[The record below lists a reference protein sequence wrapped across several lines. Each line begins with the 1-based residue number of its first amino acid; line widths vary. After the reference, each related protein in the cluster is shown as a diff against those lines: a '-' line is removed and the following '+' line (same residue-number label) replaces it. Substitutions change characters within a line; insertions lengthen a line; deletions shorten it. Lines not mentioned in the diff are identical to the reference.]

1 MFTALPDEVALHA
14 RARCS
19 STGAC
24 TSSPTSPSGARRE
37 RGSCGS
43 TGPPARARG
52 LCHEVLPEIVEL
64 DEWGYPIVT
73 GPVTEEL
80 RADAE
85 TAVSTCPR
93 LALRL
98 VKQ

>member
-1 MFTALPDEVALHA
+1 MTRRLRVDWP
-14 RARCS
+14 
-19 STGAC
+19 AC
-24 TSSPTSPSGARRE
+24 HG
-37 RGSCGS
+37 
-43 TGPPARARG
+43 RG
-52 LCHEVLPEIVEL
+52 LCHELLPEIVEL

-85 TAVSTCPR
+85 LAVSSCPR

-98 VKQ
+98 VKH